1 MTKRKACPQDEPGRK
16 VVEAFVSFLS
26 NRSYPGLKVECRP
39 DEVERNTPDIDAIAG
54 PFAIEHTS
62 VDTVTN
68 QRRDKAFFKCVVD
81 GIANELRGKLGCR
94 LRITVEWSAVKKGP
108 VWAAIHEALKDW
120 ILTTVPNLPDGV
132 TVIEDGTIAG
142 VPFGL
147 LVRKAS
153 DRPPGIF
160 FARCEPPDGTLSV
173 EDRVR
178 LEEHARKLAEYKPC
192 KTTILLVESSDM
204 ALMNRSIMLG
214 ALKTAFSNAL
224 PPGVDQ
230 VWYADTSG
238 TSGPAS
244 EDFKDFT
251 SDLRQ

>member
-1 MTKRKACPQDEPGRK
+1 MTKRKPRSQDKPDR
-16 VVEAFVSFLS
+16 VVVDAFVSFLGS
-26 NRSYPGLKVECRP
+26 HDHPGLKVECRP
-39 DEVERNTPDIDAIAG
+39 DDVKHNTPDIDAIAG

-62 VDTVTN
+62 INTVAN
-68 QRRDKAFFKCVVD
+68 QRRDTDYFKHVVD
-81 GIANELRGKLGCR
+81 GIANELSDKLRCR
-94 LRITVEWSAVKKGP
+94 LRITVEWSAVKTGQK
-108 VWAAIHEALKDW
+108 WAAIHEALKDW

-153 DRPPGIF
+153 DRPHEIL

-178 LEEHARKLAEYKPC
+178 LEKHARKLAEYKPC
-192 KTTILLVESSDM
+192 RTTILLVESSDI
-204 ALMNRSIMLG
+204 ALMNRSVMLG

-224 PPGVDQ
+224 PAGVDQ
-230 VWYADTSG
+230 VWYADTSVTG
-238 TSGPAS
+238 REPVFDNLTRDLS
-244 EDFKDFT
+244 E
-251 SDLRQ
+251 